1 MRPADPVLATALMER
16 FDVDPALIGDLL
28 EQRRAGRSR
37 AWLWRQLIIALL
49 SATTRD
55 VVAHPVRSTTAALL
69 AIGVRYVAIRAWSA
83 YEPVID
89 MRIGETLLD
98 MVPLNHAALVV
109 AVSWANAILLA
120 PAWFAIGFVV
130 ARLSR
135 GAVFLFLAVALTFL
149 LPGLTRQLEHTVT
162 SDLIRWLL
170 PVQLALF
177 GASIGG
183 FAVSTLFGAAC
194 GLGRAHEIA

>member
-1 MRPADPVLATALMER
+1 
-16 FDVDPALIGDLL
+16 
-28 EQRRAGRSR
+28 
-37 AWLWRQLIIALL
+37 
-49 SATTRD
+49 
-55 VVAHPVRSTTAALL
+55 
-69 AIGVRYVAIRAWSA
+69 
-83 YEPVID
+83 
-89 MRIGETLLD
+89 

-177 GASIGG
+177 GVSIGG